1 MKQLLSLILIT
12 IGVNAFADGKI
23 VYVDVEQ
30 VYAQSKII
38 NSTFNA
44 FQESYQAQKNLYI
57 QQQGVLES
65 QIDVNLT
72 TQQPLNSDHL
82 ALQEKQL
89 QESVEALNKK
99 HDQQVLDLK
108 NSYIIYV
115 RKAAQQLY
123 NKNHY
128 QYVISS
134 NTIIAGGAENN
145 ISAAVTTLAD
155 KLYTQDKKVKQKD

>member
-1 MKQLLSLILIT
+1 MKQLLSLILMA
-12 IGVNAFADGKI
+12 IGVNAFANGEI

-30 VYAQSKII
+30 VYARSKII
-38 NSTFNA
+38 NSKFNA
-44 FQESYQAQKNLYI
+44 FQESYQTQKSLYI

-65 QIDVNLT
+65 QIDVNLA
-72 TQQPLNSDHL
+72 TQHPLNSDHL
-82 ALQEKQL
+82 SLQEKQL

-99 HDQQVLDLK
+99 HDQQILDLK

-128 QYVISS
+128 QYIISS
-134 NTIIAGGAENN
+134 NTIIVGGAENN
-145 ISAAVTTLAD
+145 ISTAVTTLAD
-155 KLYTQDKKVKQKD
+155 KLYIQDKKVKQKD

>member
-38 NSTFNA
+38 NNKFNA
-44 FQESYQAQKNLYI
+44 FQESYQAQKNLYL

-65 QIDVNLT
+65 QIDAHLLTPQALNADNL
-72 TQQPLNSDHL
+72 S
-82 ALQEKQL
+82 LQEKQF

-99 HDQQVLDLK
+99 HDQQILDLK
-108 NSYIIYV
+108 NSYIVYV

-123 NKNHY
+123 KTNHY

-155 KLYTQDKKVKQKD
+155 KLYTQDQKVKPKD